1 MNTNS
6 YGESVK
12 KVGLVTVL
20 FNSPGVLPDFYS
32 SIEKQY
38 YLNMHLYIVDNST
51 NKDSENL
58 TLEILQTKNI
68 QYTFISNE
76 GNNVGVAQAN
86 NQGIEQSLKDG
97 CEYILLTNNDLIIE
111 GADTLSKM
119 VRLAEE
125 EQCKLVSPVI
135 FSYPEKKVWYAGAFF
150 DKKKAIAPHLF
161 EGADYHD
168 VFASIPKECDYAPTC
183 FLLIHVSVFS
193 VIGMMDARYFAY
205 YDDTDFLYRVNQA
218 GNAVRILNEPLV
230 FHKVS
235 TSTGGGLSLFGAY
248 YLTRNRIFFAR
259 KNIEAPYY
267 IMSVAFTI
275 LTRLIYPLYRK
286 TPFRI
291 YRAFIKGIFDGL
303 ALKK

>member
-1 MNTNS
+1 MNTNY

-12 KVGLVTVL
+12 KIGLVTVL

-32 SIEKQY
+32 SIEKQN
-38 YLNMHLYIVDNST
+38 YLNTHLYIVDNST

-58 TLEILQTKNI
+58 TLEILQSKNI

-86 NQGIEQSLKDG
+86 NQGISQALNDG
-97 CEYILLTNNDLIIE
+97 CEYVLLTNNDLIFD
-111 GADTLSKM
+111 GVDTLSRM
-119 VRLAEE
+119 LCLAEE
-125 EQCKLVSPVI
+125 EQCKLLSPVI

-168 VFASIPKECDYAPTC
+168 VIAKIPKECDYAPTC
-183 FLLIHVSVFS
+183 FLLVHSSVFS
-193 VIGMMDARYFAY
+193 DIGMMDARYFAY
-205 YDDTDFLYRVNQA
+205 YDDTDFLYRANQA
-218 GNAVRILNEPLV
+218 GNSVRILNEPLV

-267 IMSVAFTI
+267 ILSVAFTI
-275 LTRLIYPLYRK
+275 VTRLIYPLCRK
-286 TPFRI
+286 TPFKI
-291 YRAFIKGIFDGL
+291 YKAFIKGIFDGL